1 MSPDATAGTFAPP
14 SGLGGAPGFA
24 SRLLGGSV
32 QGGLWGIWLG
42 CGPLILFLGAPARI
56 PIYLYGQVD
65 TRLETPQAKILTIVV
80 ILLGLVPA
88 LATLIGSRLRPAQ
101 ALPFLAIATMILFAI
116 TLSLLGTHER
126 ADLVKPL
133 LGLYVFGL
141 VVLLA
146 SAETRDEAFLHNLLV
161 GYAAMHAFAA
171 VIALIDGNFLYGR
184 FMGRLGPNYWGSVCA
199 YGLLAATVARHR
211 LLFLLLAAIDIFA
224 LLASQNRTAMLAL
237 IVGGLLLLILGY
249 LRSGREGRLWIWLMA
264 MAGSVAL
271 LFAMP
276 TLLNKVFMVDDPRR
290 GLDSGGTGRA
300 IAWKEA
306 WAVFEQHPLLGVGY
320 RHHEEYITAASSAHQ
335 AYLATAADMGVVGL
349 LVFLI
354 FLFGG
359 LATAIY
365 KAVALRSKGYAALA
379 ALLLGYAV
387 QGLAEQRAINFANS
401 ISLMMIIAVA
411 LSTRLRLP
419 PPLPRGRMPIHA

>member
-1 MSPDATAGTFAPP
+1 MSPERVAPAGPAA
-14 SGLGGAPGFA
+14 GGGGAARPSA
-24 SRLLGGSV
+24 HPRGGAL
-32 QGGLWGIWLG
+32 QGGLWGLWLG

-65 TRLETPQAKILTIVV
+65 TRLETPQAKALTILV

-88 LATLIGSRLRPAQ
+88 LATLIGSRIRPAQ

-116 TLSLLGTHER
+116 TLSLVGTHER
-126 ADLVKPL
+126 ADIVKPL

-161 GYAAMHAFAA
+161 GYAAMHALAA
-171 VIALIDGNFLYGR
+171 IVALIDGNFLYGR

-199 YGLLAATVARHR
+199 YGLLAATAARHR
-211 LLFLLLAAIDIFA
+211 WVFLLLAAIDMVT

-237 IVGGLLLLILGY
+237 IVGGTLLMILAY
-249 LRSGREGRLWIWLMA
+249 IRSGIAGRLWMWLAA

-276 TLLNKVFMVDDPRR
+276 TLLSKVFMVDDPRR

-300 IAWKEA
+300 EAWKEA
-306 WAVFEQHPLLGVGY
+306 WALVEQHPLLGVGY
-320 RHHEEYITAASSAHQ
+320 RHHEQYITAASSAHQ
-335 AYLATAADMGVVGL
+335 AYLATTADMGVLGL
-349 LVFLI
+349 LVFLL
-354 FLFGG
+354 FLFAG
-359 LATAIY
+359 LGTAIY
-365 KAVALRSKGYAALA
+365 KAVVHRSKAYAALA

-411 LSTRLRLP
+411 LATRLTLP
-419 PPLPRGRMPIHA
+419 ASPPRFRMPVHA

>member
-1 MSPDATAGTFAPP
+1 MSAAAPASPGKAMAGLA
-14 SGLGGAPGFA
+14 
-24 SRLLGGSV
+24 RLLPGDSL
-32 QGGLWGIWLG
+32 QGALWGMWLG

-65 TRLETPQAKILTIVV
+65 TRLETPQAKALTILV

-101 ALPFLAIATMILFAI
+101 ALPFLAIATMILFTI
-116 TLSLLGTHER
+116 TLSLMGTHDR
-126 ADLVKPL
+126 ADVVKPL

-161 GYAAMHAFAA
+161 GYAAMHALAA
-171 VIALIDGNFLYGR
+171 VVALIDGNFLYGR

-199 YGLLAATVARHR
+199 YGLLAATAARHR
-211 LLFLLLAAIDIFA
+211 LLFLILAAIDLFA

-237 IVGGLLLLILGY
+237 IVGGALLMVLAYI
-249 LRSGREGRLWIWLMA
+249 RSGVAGRLWMWLMA

-276 TLLNKVFMVDDPRR
+276 TLLSKVFMVDDPRR

-306 WAVFEQHPLLGVGY
+306 WALIEQHPMLGVGY
-320 RHHEEYITAASSAHQ
+320 RHHEQYITAASSAHQ
-335 AYLATAADMGVVGL
+335 AYLATAADMGVIGL

-354 FLFGG
+354 FLLAG
-359 LATAIY
+359 LCTAIH
-365 KAVALRSKGYAALA
+365 KAVVHRSRAYAALA
-379 ALLLGYAV
+379 ALLLGYAM
-387 QGLAEQRAINFANS
+387 QGFAEQRAINFANS
-401 ISLMMIIAVA
+401 VSLMMIIAVA
-411 LSTRLRLP
+411 LATRLSLP
-419 PPLPRGRMPIHA
+419 PSPRPVGGTAHA

>member
-1 MSPDATAGTFAPP
+1 MPPDPAAAPLPASP
-14 SGLGGAPGFA
+14 GLAARLFGGP
-24 SRLLGGSV
+24 L

-65 TRLETPQAKILTIVV
+65 TRLETPQAKALTILV

-88 LATLIGSRLRPAQ
+88 LATLIGQRLRPAQ
-101 ALPFLAIATMILFAI
+101 ALPFLAIATLILFAI
-116 TLSLLGTHER
+116 TLSLMGTHEQ
-126 ADLVKPL
+126 ADVVKPL

-146 SAETRDEAFLHNLLV
+146 SAEARDEAFLHNLLI
-161 GYAAMHAFAA
+161 GYAAMHALAA

-199 YGLLAATVARHR
+199 YGLLAATAARHR
-211 LLFLLLAAIDIFA
+211 PVFIVLAAIDIFT

-237 IVGGLLLLILGY
+237 IVGGALLMVLAY
-249 LRSGREGRLWIWLMA
+249 VRSGIAGRLWMWLMA

-276 TLLNKVFMVDDPRR
+276 TLLSKVFMVDDPRR

-300 IAWKEA
+300 GAWQEA
-306 WAVFEQHPLLGVGY
+306 WSLIERHPLLGVGY
-320 RHHEEYITAASSAHQ
+320 RHHEQYITAASSAHQ
-335 AYLATAADMGVVGL
+335 AYLATAADMGVIGL
-349 LVFLI
+349 LVFLL
-354 FLFGG
+354 FLFAG
-359 LATAIY
+359 LGTAVY
-365 KAVALRSKGYAALA
+365 KAVVHRSKGYAALA
-379 ALLLGYAV
+379 ALLLGYSV
-387 QGLAEQRAINFANS
+387 QGFAEQRAINFANS

-411 LSTRLRLP
+411 LATRLSLP
-419 PPLPRGRMPIHA
+419 PLQPRGRIAAHA

>member
-1 MSPDATAGTFAPP
+1 MSGAAPASP
-14 SGLGGAPGFA
+14 GKGSSGLAGLLPGDSLQGA
-24 SRLLGGSV
+24 
-32 QGGLWGIWLG
+32 LWGMWLG

-65 TRLETPQAKILTIVV
+65 TRLETPQAKALTILV

-101 ALPFLAIATMILFAI
+101 ALPFLAIATMILFTI
-116 TLSLLGTHER
+116 TLSLMGTHDR
-126 ADLVKPL
+126 ADVVKPL

-161 GYAAMHAFAA
+161 GYAAIHAFAA
-171 VIALIDGNFLYGR
+171 VVALIDGNFLYGR

-211 LLFLLLAAIDIFA
+211 LLFVVLAAIDLFT

-237 IVGGLLLLILGY
+237 IVGGTLLMVLAYI
-249 LRSGREGRLWIWLMA
+249 RSGVIGRLWIWLMVL
-264 MAGSVAL
+264 AGSVAL

-276 TLLNKVFMVDDPRR
+276 TLLSKVFMVDDPRR

-306 WAVFEQHPLLGVGY
+306 WALFEQHPLFGVGY
-320 RHHEEYITAASSAHQ
+320 RHHEQYITAASSAHQ
-335 AYLATAADMGVVGL
+335 AYLATAADMGVIGL

-354 FLFGG
+354 FLLAG
-359 LATAIY
+359 LCTAIH
-365 KAVALRSKGYAALA
+365 KAVVHRSRAYAAIA

-387 QGLAEQRAINFANS
+387 QGFAEQRAINFANS
-401 ISLMMIIAVA
+401 VSLMMIIAVA
-411 LSTRLRLP
+411 LATRLSLP
-419 PPLPRGRMPIHA
+419 PSPRSVGGAVHA